1 METKIFCCFGFAVI
15 LSLWQIGVLQTDC
28 PMKPLDWLNC
38 TKKRD
43 ARERFCFANLRPR
56 LHRSG
61 QILARIRAA
70 FRFHSTGETAQV
82 FGRQTELQSCTVP
95 CKLIAQV
102 ENSSVQKFVPTRV
115 NVVLTYCFFWRCGR
129 CHDVLKSLIRQNSI
143 QIIWF

>member
-38 TKKRD
+38 TKKRN

-70 FRFHSTGETAQV
+70 FRFHSSGGTAQA
-82 FGRQTELQSCTVP
+82 FRRQTELQSFTVP
-95 CKLIAQV
+95 CKRIAQV

-129 CHDVLKSLIRQNSI
+129 CHDVLKSLIRQKSL
-143 QIIWF
+143 QIVWF